1 MKSLVLALVLGLSAW
16 LAFATGLSA
25 RAPERTWGSAAPVE
39 PESLPS
45 GLLPPGA
52 TAPDPGPSRTIFPPE
67 VLPIR
72 FDHRKHMALPQASC
86 AGCHPGGVT
95 SKVATDRLLPSATR
109 CDECH
114 GTSHADLLAVRAGP
128 STTGAVG
135 TCETCHEG
143 YKGGNVVAKVK
154 LTPPNLRFDHS
165 VHSTRNIACQQC
177 HGDVGKLGKATR
189 DQMPRMTGCLTCHD
203 SEGPK
208 TRAHP
213 ASGACITCHLSEAAA
228 GRLAPRSAQ
237 GASTTVMAT
246 HFSTGTL
253 LPDRGLKGAAHDAD
267 FMRRHSSVAAS
278 DSQLC
283 ANCHKEEYC
292 ADCHDGR
299 VRPRTIHPGDYLS
312 MHAVEARQMAQ
323 KCQSCHR
330 EQSFCLGCHQR
341 LGVSE
346 SGPLAGRESAR
357 FHPPKAVFSDL
368 PRGPQHH
375 AQEAARNLNACV
387 SCHVERDCVVC
398 HGGKGIGGGFNPHP
412 AGFSASCDRA
422 YGRNPRPCLTCHD
435 LGSAELD
442 RCR

>member
-1 MKSLVLALVLGLSAW
+1 MKSLILSVVLALAMLLS
-16 LAFATGLSA
+16 FSA
-25 RAPERTWGSAAPVE
+25 PMAKAPEQTWGSSAPLE
-39 PESLPS
+39 PESLPR

-52 TAPDPGPSRTIFPPE
+52 SVPDPGPSRTIFPPE
-67 VLPIR
+67 TLPIR
-72 FDHRKHMALPQASC
+72 FDHRKHMALPNVSC
-86 AGCHPGGVT
+86 VSCHPGGK
-95 SKVATDRLLPSATR
+95 SSRVASDRLLPSPAR
-109 CDECH
+109 CDQCH
-114 GTSHADLLAVRAGP
+114 GSSHQDLLAVRAGA
-128 STTGAVG
+128 GAIG
-135 TCETCHEG
+135 SCETCHEG
-143 YKGGNVVAKVK
+143 YKPGRPVAKVQ
-154 LTPPNLRFDHS
+154 LTTPNLRFDHAA
-165 VHSTRNIACQQC
+165 HANRNIGCPQC
-177 HGDVGKLGKATR
+177 HGDVAKLAKATR
-189 DQMPRMTGCLTCHD
+189 DQLPRMAGCLGCHD
-203 SEGPK
+203 GDGPK
-208 TRAHP
+208 SLAHP
-213 ASGACITCHLSEAAA
+213 ASGVCTTCHLDEKTA
-228 GRLAPRSAQ
+228 GRLASRNAE

-253 LPDRGLKGAAHDAD
+253 LPDRSLKGAAHDPE
-267 FMRRHSSVAAS
+267 FLRRHASVAAS
-278 DSQLC
+278 DSRLC
-283 ANCHKEEYC
+283 GNCHKEEFC

-299 VRPRTIHPGDYLS
+299 VRPRTIHPNDYLS
-312 MHAVEARQMAQ
+312 MHAIEARQMAQ

-330 EQSFCLGCHQR
+330 EQSFCLSCHQR

-346 SGPLAGRESAR
+346 SGPLAGGSR

-435 LGSAELD
+435 LGSVELD